1 MSLDGGLKVFSVHT
15 WVGQNKVTEKHVVS
29 RSYRLFFSL
38 DETAVVFDDTIP
50 CAIDPI
56 PKAVCDREGRRV
68 ECLVT
73 LSAGMLVSVLQG
85 DPRGVVA
92 CSDGVASVPHRVELF
107 CPDEKGSCRCHII
120 LDVDHNPRRRAGRW

>member
-56 PKAVCDREGRRV
+56 PKAVCD
-68 ECLVT
+68 
-73 LSAGMLVSVLQG
+73 
-85 DPRGVVA
+85 
-92 CSDGVASVPHRVELF
+92 
-107 CPDEKGSCRCHII
+107 
-120 LDVDHNPRRRAGRW
+120 